1 MKRVKPK
8 PMAVVEGN
16 TLDAGSAERKL
27 VIRYL
32 HDTAAHWRAEAVRL
46 AAGETPAYWS
56 VVGKVAVL
64 EGVAAD
70 IHDGVHTHAVEKK
83 EEKR

>member
-1 MKRVKPK
+1 MASAKKPTET
-8 PMAVVEGN
+8 ALELG
-16 TLDAGSAERKL
+16 AAQERL
-27 VIRYL
+27 RIIRYL

-70 IHDGVHTHAVEKK
+70 IHDGVHTRVKA
-83 EEKR
+83 